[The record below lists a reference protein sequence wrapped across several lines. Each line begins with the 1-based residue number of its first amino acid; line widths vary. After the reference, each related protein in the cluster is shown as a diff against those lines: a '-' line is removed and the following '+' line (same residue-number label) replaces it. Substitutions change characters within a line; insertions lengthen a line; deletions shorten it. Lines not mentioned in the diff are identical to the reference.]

1 MKGKKYKKIDLYR
14 ILLFLCC
21 SEGKEKALVNKIV
34 WEDNAEANVW
44 ENLQQSP

>member
-1 MKGKKYKKIDLYR
+1 MLR
-14 ILLFLCC
+14 FSFC
-21 SEGKEKALVNKIV
+21 SEGKEKALVNRIV